1 MNTVVGCRR
10 NARRHNCEKRLV
22 VWSVHLDL
30 RKNRKIEK
38 RNEEF
43 SQFWQT
49 NGNAIDSLTRSI
61 CFHFFFNEFNLA
73 AWILTDLTPRVD
85 FFFLFTAGD
94 SGYFSSSF
102 IWLTHIQRRQ
112 FRFPFSFFRPCAL
125 FQGFKQQ
132 LLISS
137 LPLRLPRVDKLWIFS
152 PPSVLFFCFLLTFH
166 HQFMYSDS
174 CRCNHRSIEILIFLP
189 DLHSHAHTPLGQ
201 LMAVVHLSLFPL
213 YVKLRHHT
221 VTPLHPLRGSPTH
234 WPTRWWMADLRPYGP
249 IKLPTTNKQTTGN
262 EMNRR
267 KFLLDCGGHGV
278 AILILIL
285 FSSAVVSGLS
295 VNVNISIKT
304 INSDYNRQPTVN

>member
-1 MNTVVGCRR
+1 MRSFLNSG
-10 NARRHNCEKRLV
+10 KRMA
-22 VWSVHLDL
+22 
-30 RKNRKIEK
+30 I
-38 RNEEF
+38 
-43 SQFWQT
+43 
-49 NGNAIDSLTRSI
+49 AIDSLTRSI

-174 CRCNHRSIEILIFLP
+174 CRCNHRSIEILIFFARLA
-189 DLHSHAHTPLGQ
+189 LTRTHTTGPADGGCTS
-201 LMAVVHLSLFPL
+201 VSLSS
-213 YVKLRHHT
+213 LRKIT
-221 VTPLHPLRGSPTH
+221 TSYCDPPPSVARIAHPLTH
-234 WPTRWWMADLRPYGP
+234 SMVDGWFTP
-249 IKLPTTNKQTTGN
+249 IWAHQIAYNKQTNDRKWN
-262 EMNRR
+262 E
-267 KFLLDCGGHGV
+267 
-278 AILILIL
+278 
-285 FSSAVVSGLS
+285 
-295 VNVNISIKT
+295 
-304 INSDYNRQPTVN
+304 